1 MRVSQVRSV
10 AKSAQAWSA
19 PTIGGAAAAAP
30 SSDSAER
37 LGHRLSQLA
46 LSAPS
51 PPIQAYRNRKRW
63 TPQQRA
69 QSDKFWEK
77 RNRRDQERARVAR
90 LPRIVQRSAHDPS
103 QDGYT
108 QTWTHPTTGDHRY
121 SVSSGHGYRAEHR
134 KDGPDITQLAS
145 RHEIETAIIEH
156 LSDKMRQGL
165 VPLHHE
171 DEHQVPVG
179 GQNVHYRFKRYAADR
194 TGVGT
199 YFLP

>member
-1 MRVSQVRSV
+1 MRVGLVRSL
-10 AKSAQAWSA
+10 AQSA
-19 PTIGGAAAAAP
+19 PRSGALAVSRAATAQP
-30 SSDSAER
+30 STGSAER

-46 LSAPS
+46 PSAPAA
-51 PPIQAYRNRKRW
+51 PIQAYRNRKRW

-69 QSDKFWEK
+69 QSEKFWEK
-77 RNRRDQERARVAR
+77 RDRRDQERARIAR
-90 LPRIVQRSAHDPS
+90 LPRVVQRSAHDPS

-134 KDGPDITQLAS
+134 KDGPDITRLAS
-145 RHEIETAIIEH
+145 RHEIETSIIEH
-156 LSDKMRQGL
+156 LSDQMRQGL

-171 DEHQVPVG
+171 GEHQVSVA
-179 GQNVHYRFKRYAADR
+179 GQNVHYRFKRYANDR